1 MVAVWK
7 KLPPLGENP
16 NPKAICENVL
26 AELPTVNKKW
36 HKFPADLKHDDNKFF
51 KCIYN
56 KVIFRIKRD
65 SDLIPVR

>member
-26 AELPTVNKKW
+26 AELPQVNKKW
-36 HKFPADLKHDDNKFF
+36 HKFPVEYKVDDNKFY

-56 KVIFRIKRD
+56 KVSFRINNIAVK
-65 SDLIPVR
+65 